1 MYRRN
6 NPVGW
11 RFLAFLLKYSGWSAL
26 FLAALTASGV
36 PIWYAYRC
44 GLLLA
49 TEQAGAWKFGLVG
62 AVLAA
67 CSVAIPSLAVGAW
80 KRGRVG
86 SALLGTLA
94 SACLLAF
101 SMYGTAT
108 VEVMQRAAQATERDG
123 KEQRLRDLR
132 AELKAAQ
139 DRIADLGVLAR
150 PLRSTLR

>member
-1 MYRRN
+1 M
-6 NPVGW
+6 
-11 RFLAFLLKYSGWSAL
+11 
-26 FLAALTASGV
+26 
-36 PIWYAYRC
+36 
-44 GLLLA
+44 
-49 TEQAGAWKFGLVG
+49 
-62 AVLAA
+62 LAA